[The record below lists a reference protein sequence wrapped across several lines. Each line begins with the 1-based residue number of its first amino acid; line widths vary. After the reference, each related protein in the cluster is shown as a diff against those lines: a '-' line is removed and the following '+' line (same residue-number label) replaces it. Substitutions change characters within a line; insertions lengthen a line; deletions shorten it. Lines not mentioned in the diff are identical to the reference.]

1 MNFLS
6 TKRRSKDTTP
16 SPTNLPQGDANRPQE
31 DATDQLVRLKK
42 QNTQLIAF
50 ADHMCRQIRS
60 VTGNLGLTIEL
71 LQQTTDK
78 QERKELLQQVAHV
91 SKTMNQTVDQLNQMV
106 LCSRMTGEQKE
117 TVVLS
122 SALSKSIVQNNALIH
137 EAEAEIFSDF
147 SEVSKVLFS
156 TKLLESMFKTIIE
169 YSIINTPETRKPA
182 IDVFSYQEHED
193 FILLIKDN
201 SDGSIIKKLDEAGLE
216 GQNYNDLDPS
226 ILTLNALKLQ
236 IEQLDAKL
244 ITQANPNV
252 GSSIRIIFE
261 H

>member
-6 TKRRSKDTTP
+6 TKRRSKNTSS
-16 SPTNLPQGDANRPQE
+16 SPAKLDLGYAKQPQE
-31 DATDQLVRLKK
+31 DTADQLVQLKK

-71 LQQTTDK
+71 LQQASGQ
-78 QERKELLQQVAHV
+78 QERQELLQQVANV

-106 LCSRMTGEQKE
+106 LCSRMTAKQKE
-117 TVVLS
+117 VVVLS

-147 SEVSKVLFS
+147 SEVPKVLFS
-156 TKLLESMFKTIIE
+156 TKLLESIFQTIIE

-193 FILLIKDN
+193 VILLLKDN
-201 SDGSIIKKLDEAGLE
+201 SDGSIVKKLDEANLE

-226 ILTLNALKLQ
+226 ILTLNAIKIQ
-236 IEQLDAKL
+236 IEQLGAKL

-261 H
+261 D